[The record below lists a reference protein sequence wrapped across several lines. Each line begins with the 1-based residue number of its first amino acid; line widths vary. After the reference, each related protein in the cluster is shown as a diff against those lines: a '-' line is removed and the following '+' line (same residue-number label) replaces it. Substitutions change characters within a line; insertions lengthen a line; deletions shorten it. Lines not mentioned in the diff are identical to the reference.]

1 MVSVSVRYLFYQP
14 EDEKIKTWP
23 LRFPAKENPNMGK
36 TLFEW
41 QIVLLLDVKS
51 KYRLI
56 SRKFSGVKFF
66 HPSLNQPNPTP
77 FRICSINQSNR
88 SIFFR
93 LLFLFCS
100 RVFISR
106 LYENRL
112 LSHNQYIG
120 QTKYKS
126 LGGLKSVF
134 TYVASSYANLL
145 RPKKVLTGGK
155 SSTPTGSTW
164 LPLH

>member
-1 MVSVSVRYLFYQP
+1 MAASFSRQ
-14 EDEKIKTWP
+14 
-23 LRFPAKENPNMGK
+23 RNMGK
-36 TLFEW
+36 TLFDW
-41 QIVLLLDVKS
+41 QIVLLHDVKS

-56 SRKFSGVKFF
+56 SRKFSDVKFLHYSF
-66 HPSLNQPNPTP
+66 NQPKPTP
-77 FRICSINQSNR
+77 FRIRSLNQSNR

-106 LYENRL
+106 SYENRL
-112 LSHNQYIG
+112 LSHNQHIG
-120 QTKYKS
+120 QTKCKR
-126 LGGLKSVF
+126 LRGLKRVF

-155 SSTPTGSTW
+155 SSTPTGPTW

>member
-1 MVSVSVRYLFYQP
+1 MAASFSRQ
-14 EDEKIKTWP
+14 
-23 LRFPAKENPNMGK
+23 RNMGK
-36 TLFEW
+36 TLFDW
-41 QIVLLLDVKS
+41 QIVLLHDVKS

-56 SRKFSGVKFF
+56 SRKFLGVKFL
-66 HPSLNQPNPTP
+66 HPSLNQPKPTP
-77 FRICSINQSNR
+77 FRIRSINQSNR

-106 LYENRL
+106 SYENRL
-112 LSHNQYIG
+112 LSHNQHIG
-120 QTKYKS
+120 QTKCKR
-126 LGGLKSVF
+126 LRGLKRVF

-145 RPKKVLTGGK
+145 RPKKVLTGEK
-155 SSTPTGSTW
+155 SSTPTGPTW